1 MSAPPDV
8 TRLIWVD
15 LLVTFLFFPNHR
27 PTTKGR
33 HPPGSQEIRGPST
46 LLTERLVGWLNR
58 FFSARP
64 MLWPRREAAPGTRV
78 APGRPRLAGR
88 SARRGIQPGLA
99 SEGENP
105 AAPGQRHPVA
115 CAMRGNG
122 SGCDY
127 RLPRGRGASVSA
139 TCLLLLWN
147 SHSDRHFHSLLAVFD
162 TRPALSPRV
171 PQKSF
176 LIGGMIS

>member
-15 LLVTFLFFPNHR
+15 LLVTFLFSPNNR

-33 HPPGSQEIRGPST
+33 HPPPGSQEIRGPST
-46 LLTERLVGWLNR
+46 LLTERLVGWLNG
-58 FFSARP
+58 FLSARL

-78 APGRPRLAGR
+78 ALGRPRLAGR

-105 AAPGQRHPVA
+105 AAPALNFFHQQATKKFVA
-115 CAMRGNG
+115 LNALIFDN
-122 SGCDY
+122 
-127 RLPRGRGASVSA
+127 PGREIISQGKTFSIIKNI
-139 TCLLLLWN
+139 W
-147 SHSDRHFHSLLAVFD
+147 AV
-162 TRPALSPRV
+162 
-171 PQKSF
+171 
-176 LIGGMIS
+176 